1 MHPLVRDI
9 QAFFIERGLH
19 PDLAPLMPYLLGLGV
34 IYAVI
39 FTIRFVLVRA
49 KLIRWQTASFY
60 LFISPWIIGFVLFT
74 LGPMLY
80 SLNLSLYKWDII
92 HEATWVGLQNYT
104 DAFQDNRVIQSL
116 KITLA
121 YALISVPLNLVTGFS
136 IALLMNLRLRGMRV
150 FRTIYYLPALVGGIP
165 QAVLFTQLLSRN
177 GIFNQFLALFGIEG
191 PAWVTDPD
199 FTLFGVVIMSLW
211 GAGGGMIIYLAGL
224 ADIPEHLFE
233 AAEIDGANSIQKL
246 RHITIPQMSPILFF
260 NLVTGIIG
268 AMQTFDVAFA
278 FGSSEGGRQGSLRF
292 FVFNLWEN
300 AFRFFNTG
308 YASALAWI
316 LFVIILVLTL
326 LVFRSSSMWV
336 FYETE
341 MKKDK

>member
-9 QAFFIERGLH
+9 QQFFIDRGL
-19 PDLAPLMPYLLGLGV
+19 PADLAPLMPYLLAILA
-34 IYAVI
+34 IYIVI
-39 FTIRFVLVRA
+39 FALRYVLLRA
-49 KLIRWQTASFY
+49 KLIKWQTASFY
-60 LFISPWIIGFVLFT
+60 LFVSPWIIGFVLFT
-74 LGPMLY
+74 LGPMLF
-80 SLNLSLYKWDII
+80 SLNLSLYEWDII
-92 HEATWVGLQNYT
+92 HDAKWVGLQNYT
-104 DAFQDNRVIQSL
+104 EAFGDRRVLQSL
-116 KITLA
+116 QVTFA
-121 YALISVPLNLVTGFS
+121 YALFSVPLNLVTGFS

-165 QAVLFTQLLSRN
+165 QAVLFTQLLARD

-191 PAWVTDPD
+191 PAWVTDSD
-199 FTLFGVVIMSLW
+199 FILLGVVIMSLW

-224 ADIPEHLFE
+224 ADIPEHLYE
-233 AAEIDGANSIQKL
+233 AAEIDGANAVQKL
-246 RHITIPQMSPILFF
+246 RFITIPQMSPILFF

-278 FGSSEGGRQGSLRF
+278 FGGDEGGRRGALRF

-326 LVFRSSSMWV
+326 LVFRSSSLWV
-336 FYETE
+336 FYEAE

>member
-9 QAFFIERGLH
+9 QQFFIERGLH
-19 PDLAPLMPYLLGLGV
+19 ADLAPLMPYLLGLGL
-34 IYAVI
+34 IYALI
-39 FTIRFVLVRA
+39 FAVRFVLVRA
-49 KLIRWQTASFY
+49 KLIKWQTASFY
-60 LFISPWIIGFVLFT
+60 LFISPWVIGFLLFT
-74 LGPMLY
+74 LGPMLF
-80 SLNLSLYKWDII
+80 SLNLSLYDWDII
-92 HEATWVGLQNYT
+92 HEAKWVGLQNYT
-104 DAFQDNRVIQSL
+104 DAFQDRRVLQSL
-116 KITLA
+116 QVTFT
-121 YALISVPLNLVTGFS
+121 YALFSVPLNLVTGFA

-165 QAVLFTQLLSRN
+165 QAVLFTQLLSRD
-177 GIFNQFLALFGIEG
+177 GIFNRVLALFGIDG

-199 FTLFGVVIMSLW
+199 YVLFGVVIMSLW

-224 ADIPEHLFE
+224 ADIPEHLYE
-233 AAEIDGANSIQKL
+233 AAEIDGANALQKL
-246 RHITIPQMSPILFF
+246 RFITIPQMSPILFF

-278 FGSSEGGRQGSLRF
+278 FGNNEGGRQGSLRF

-316 LFVIILVLTL
+316 LFVIILILTL

-336 FYETE
+336 FYEAE
-341 MKKDK
+341 MKKEK